1 MRRQLRGTATDAY
14 GQRVCLRKK
23 MRLRRFLAECPEAS
37 CLYSFSAASYVVYGV
52 LGNRIM
58 L

>member
-1 MRRQLRGTATDAY
+1 
-14 GQRVCLRKK
+14 
-23 MRLRRFLAECPEAS
+23 MRLRRFLAECPEVS
-37 CLYSFSAASYVVYGV
+37 FLYSFSAASYVVYGV